1 MMISIPLIQAIRAQY
16 RLPWTGVHGA
26 IHWAR
31 VMETG
36 WRLAELTGA
45 RPHVVE
51 LFAVF
56 HDARR
61 LNEHSDHDHGR
72 RGAELAVQLRGS
84 SFELSDGDFA
94 LLHEACSLHTD
105 GLTDGDTTVQTCWD
119 ADRLDLGRVGITP
132 EPRYLCTA
140 AAKSQEMIRWA
151 DARACD
157 DFVPV
162 FARETWVSI

>member
-31 VMETG
+31 VMENG

-45 RPHVVE
+45 KPHVVE

-61 LNEHSDHDHGR
+61 LNEHSDLDHGR

-84 SFELSDGDFA
+84 SCEHSDGDVA

-162 FARETWVSI
+162 FARETWVPI

>member
-31 VMETG
+31 VMENG
-36 WRLAELTGA
+36 LRLADLTGA
-45 RPHVVE
+45 KPQVVE

-61 LNEHSDHDHGR
+61 FNEHSDDDHGR

-84 SFELSDGDFA
+84 FFDLSDGDFA
-94 LLHEACSLHTD
+94 LLHEACSLHTN
-105 GLTDGDTTVQTCWD
+105 GLTEADITVQTCWD

-140 AAKSQEMIRWA
+140 AAKSQEMIKWA
-151 DARACD
+151 DIRACD
-157 DFVPV
+157 DVIPE
-162 FARETWVSI
+162 FAQGTWVSI